1 MIGSDG
7 LLEHAAQLAVAG
19 AGRPREANIRRGIS
33 AAYYA
38 VFHDLTGRAARH
50 LAGSFPQET
59 QNEIR
64 RTWSHGE
71 IARLAKHVV
80 DRSNTLQR
88 EPDATLPSNLKKY
101 GRLLDIAATDADLV
115 ESMRTFNQLQEQR
128 YSADYDHNAQF
139 TKSDLIEACENA
151 RLARERLDDAQN
163 QAHRALFALIT
174 IG

>member
-1 MIGSDG
+1 MIRPDG
-7 LLEHAAQLAVAG
+7 LLDHAAQLADAG
-19 AGRPREANIRRGIS
+19 SGRPRDADIRRGIS

-38 VFHDLTGRAARH
+38 VFHELTGRAARL
-50 LAGSFPQET
+50 LAGSFPQDT

-71 IARLAKHVV
+71 IARLAKHMV
-80 DRSNTLQR
+80 DRSNTLKR
-88 EPDATLPSNLKKY
+88 EPDATLPANLKKY

-115 ESMRTFNQLQEQR
+115 DSMRTFNQLQEQR

-139 TKSDLIEACENA
+139 TKSDLVEACENA

-163 QAHRALFALIT
+163 QAHRAFFALIT

>member
-1 MIGSDG
+1 MIGPDG

-19 AGRPREANIRRGIS
+19 PGRPRDADIRRGIS

-38 VFHDLTGRAARH
+38 VFHDLTARAARL

-64 RTWSHGE
+64 RRWSHGE
-71 IARLAKHVV
+71 IARLAKHLV
-80 DRSNTLQR
+80 DRSNTLKR
-88 EPDATLPSNLKKY
+88 EPDATLPESLKKY

-115 ESMRTFNQLQEQR
+115 ESMRTFNELQEQR

-139 TKSDLIEACENA
+139 TKSDLVEACENA
-151 RLARERLDDAQN
+151 RIAREQLDDAQN